1 MSTCCRLEICCDPPR
16 AEASLADFLRESLA
30 KIRSVEDVAHL
41 LLAEYRL
48 IPRGLNDDPVFRETL
63 DREIRT
69 YLQNQGIPT
78 EKEA

>member
-16 AEASLADFLRESLA
+16 AKEA
-30 KIRSVEDVAHL
+30 
-41 LLAEYRL
+41 LAEELGNSPDGDTFQGIADYLLTQYRL